1 MAVCGLSAEIR
12 TDLAQWM
19 QKAQMVL
26 GDTLRALLPPWALV
40 VVAVIVVAV
49 HDGLQ
54 LSKCGT
60 KTTHRL

>member
-26 GDTLRALLPPWALV
+26 GDTLKALLRSWAWV
-40 VVAVIVVAV
+40 VGVVIVVAV
-49 HDGLQ
+49 HGV
-54 LSKCGT
+54 
-60 KTTHRL
+60 